1 MLAPLLLPLFPRYR
15 GSTFFSRL
23 NALLFLGPPD
33 EHGMATFA
41 TMELDSHDNEKIVNM
56 QRISNFLNNV
66 TCGPKSTTLTF
77 TSSDDFTAAVKAWSW
92 VNDHDKHFMHVLA
105 NWKGCLTPEGNLQP
119 YHFDNMKSDATSKT
133 ITLQGGPQEWS
144 FAAHSFVLEFG
155 GGATGV
161 PDTASDTDTIEGST
175 SNSSSNATLSKRSQ
189 TIDGEASSLNGS
201 TTDLTTN
208 KTNGVSF
215 KDSKW
220 KGLKKHFSH
229 LKGDFVGHKPYDV
242 SIHSDISGKIKAP
255 SIKKA
260 GVAFSAEATCTD
272 CHIFGRMDFDLRAE
286 MKNWKPTELAIYAT
300 ARGVR
305 AEIGWGIAATV
316 SVGFTCCSHHCRS
329 TTDRFRLFACT
340 IPNLQANLPQTLEIM
355 KPAKLGVKS
364 TLKGHVNEAAQGHMD
379 VLKLTGSNTNFG
391 VTMIPGKPSI
401 TGTGKGTVIGH
412 AMAGIGIG
420 ASLLSVGEC
429 EEPFLIKSSFP
440 TDQSY
445 HHALTIILN
454 LVFQT
459 PYLEYDAVLHMN
471 IPSVGFKFDIALDG
485 KGCGTKLM
493 NQVAVTIQPFIDIF
507 IDFHLGG
514 KGKPDNIDN
523 PIGVT
528 DPKLR
533 KPPSVKL
540 HGRST
545 KHRSHMLN
553 TDAAEYDAMR
563 AKKVKSLARSAI
575 MSGSAWR
582 KNKSS
587 STATASRTLFP
598 MGPSGSEFENL
609 DESSASR
616 TDASSFSP
624 SLRQAGDKRWFGSS
638 VKKAAKKA
646 ANKAW
651 DWTIYYHKYPIG
663 HLMCFPIG
671 HGLSSEKQDALQAS
685 LMNKGRVRV
694 VRRGKGSSLVA
705 PVEVERLSLG
715 PATDG
720 VLALGPTNGTFTP
733 AVQGGGLGVG
743 VVALECCILIWLC
756 FHLHSILL

>member
-1 MLAPLLLPLFPRYR
+1 
-15 GSTFFSRL
+15 
-23 NALLFLGPPD
+23 
-33 EHGMATFA
+33 
-41 TMELDSHDNEKIVNM
+41 M
-56 QRISNFLNNV
+56 QRISNSLNNV

-92 VNDHDKHFMHVLA
+92 VNDHDKHFIHVLA

-189 TIDGEASSLNGS
+189 TIDGEASSLSGS
-201 TTDLTTN
+201 TTDLTTPIN
-208 KTNGVSF
+208 
-215 KDSKW
+215 
-220 KGLKKHFSH
+220 
-229 LKGDFVGHKPYDV
+229 PMA
-242 SIHSDISGKIKAP
+242 GKIKAP

-305 AEIGWGIAATV
+305 AEIGWGIAAT
-316 SVGFTCCSHHCRS
+316 
-329 TTDRFRLFACT
+329 
-340 IPNLQANLPQTLEIM
+340 ANLPQTLEIV
-355 KPAKLGVKS
+355 KPAKLGIPGVSLGIPNIMHMGLYAEAGYGLRLENVHGEVGVKS

-379 VLKLTGSNTNFG
+379 LLKLTGSNTNFG
-391 VTMIPGKPSI
+391 VTMSPGKPSI

-420 ASLLSVGEC
+420 ASLLSV
-429 EEPFLIKSSFP
+429 
-440 TDQSY
+440 
-445 HHALTIILN
+445 
-454 LVFQT
+454 
-459 PYLEYDAVLHMN
+459 EYDAVLHMN
-471 IPSVGFKFDIALDG
+471 IPSVSFKFDIALDG

-616 TDASSFSP
+616 TDTSSFSP
-624 SLRQAGDKRWFGSS
+624 SLLP
-638 VKKAAKKA
+638 
-646 ANKAW
+646 
-651 DWTIYYHKYPIG
+651 H
-663 HLMCFPIG
+663 
-671 HGLSSEKQDALQAS
+671 
-685 LMNKGRVRV
+685 
-694 VRRGKGSSLVA
+694 
-705 PVEVERLSLG
+705 
-715 PATDG
+715 
-720 VLALGPTNGTFTP
+720 
-733 AVQGGGLGVG
+733 
-743 VVALECCILIWLC
+743 
-756 FHLHSILL
+756 